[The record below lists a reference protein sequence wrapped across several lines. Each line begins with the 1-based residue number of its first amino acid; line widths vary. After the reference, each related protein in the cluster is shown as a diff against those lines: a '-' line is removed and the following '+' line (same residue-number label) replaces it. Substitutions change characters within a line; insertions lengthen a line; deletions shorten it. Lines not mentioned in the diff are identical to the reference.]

1 MANQSGGGDD
11 KKKKGPAFNEM
22 ILGGMRSRS
31 GTETT
36 KWINN
41 LTSENMEEIAQAE
54 VEATSIQNALPAQFA
69 HPSISQ
75 TQVKWVDKLF
85 DLFQQYEVEFN
96 RAVNDPELRIE
107 TERAVI
113 TPDLVSKMQ
122 GSDHHHYIGRLHTK
136 SWSLAVIGNLSRIA
150 GYIVPSDHYIG
161 FQNNI
166 ASYNQFFEF
175 VPVWDGE
182 LKWSFEK
189 GAVSISQLP
198 VIAKQIFGQLVKV
211 AKGEAETNERFGV
224 SSAPAPARQA
234 HLSNSQAGKIPE
246 LADTNNQGYLAQH
259 SSVFDDGGDLQGA
272 SSPQAPSRQAQS
284 SQAEAISAP
293 TTPFFRNKRVG
304 AAPQISETAVD
315 SVQQSDD
322 LDLNAA
328 FEQLGAAMGKELERL
343 SRAGAKAFEAHDFAA
358 VERLVKR
365 TAKFK
370 SMHDQ
375 MLATVQQWKRDLDS
389 EQ

>member
-11 KKKKGPAFNEM
+11 KKKKGAAFNEM

-54 VEATSIQNALPAQFA
+54 IEATVAQNALPAQFA

-96 RAVNDPELRIE
+96 RAINDPELRIE

-113 TPDLVSKMQ
+113 TPELISKMQ

-136 SWSLAVIGNLSRIA
+136 LWSLAVIGNLSRIS
-150 GYIVPSDHYIG
+150 GYIIPSDHYIG
-161 FQNNI
+161 FQNNV
-166 ASYNQFFEF
+166 AAYTQFFEF

-189 GAVSISQLP
+189 GAVSNAQLP
-198 VIAKQIFGQLVKV
+198 AVAKQIFGQLVRV
-211 AKGEAETNERFGV
+211 ARGEAESSERFG
-224 SSAPAPARQA
+224 STSASHSPARQA
-234 HLSNSQAGKIPE
+234 QVYGAGKNAE
-246 LADTNNQGYLAQH
+246 LSQTNNQTELLARH
-259 SSVFDDGGDLQGA
+259 SSVFDEGGELTGPSAGFGA
-272 SSPQAPSRQAQS
+272 SPPSSEQASPAALESPAPARAMSFASKS
-284 SQAEAISAP
+284 S
-293 TTPFFRNKRVG
+293 
-304 AAPQISETAVD
+304 SEEI
-315 SVQQSDD
+315 
-322 LDLNAA
+322 DLNAA
-328 FEQLGAAMGKELERL
+328 FDQLTVAMGKELENL
-343 SRAGAKAFEAHDFAA
+343 SKAGAKAFESHDFAT

-370 SMHDQ
+370 SMYDQ
-375 MLATVQQWKRDLDS
+375 MLSTIQQWKHDLDS
-389 EQ
+389 DQ

>member
-54 VEATSIQNALPAQFA
+54 VEATSVQNALPAQFA

-96 RAVNDPELRIE
+96 RAVNDPDLRIE
-107 TERAVI
+107 SERPVI
-113 TPDLVSKMQ
+113 TPDLISKMQ

-136 SWSLAVIGNLSRIA
+136 SWSLAVIGNLSRIS
-150 GYIVPSDHYIG
+150 GYIIPSDHYIG

-166 ASYNQFFEF
+166 ASYTQFFEF

-182 LKWSFEK
+182 LKWSFER

-198 VIAKQIFGQLVKV
+198 AIAKQIFGQLVRV
-211 AKGEAETNERFGV
+211 AKGEAEASERFGA
-224 SSAPAPARQA
+224 APTPARQA
-234 HLSNSQAGKIPE
+234 QLASSQGTKISE
-246 LADTNNQGYLAQH
+246 LAQTNNQSDSLGRH
-259 SSVFDDGGDLQGA
+259 SSVFDDNEPLTHSPHGFA
-272 SSPQAPSRQAQS
+272 SAEPPAHRQS
-284 SQAEAISAP
+284 SALAPAASNPTDAASLPRQVQARNVPNSSEDVDLNSAFDQLISA
-293 TTPFFRNKRVG
+293 
-304 AAPQISETAVD
+304 
-315 SVQQSDD
+315 
-322 LDLNAA
+322 
-328 FEQLGAAMGKELERL
+328 MGRELENL
-343 SRAGAKAFEAHDFAA
+343 SRAGAKAFENHEFTA
-358 VERLVKR
+358 VERLMKR